1 MNMKE
6 QTAEL
11 NRIPIGEV
19 GRYLGLDL
27 PAKGS
32 ARCPFPDHDD
42 KSPSFEIKQ
51 NGLYWKCYGCN
62 ASGGS
67 IDLVKHM
74 LGISFLDARRWL
86 LERTSNSFPTNQSRS
101 FKQPLPTTG
110 LKQTERP
117 VSPESVP
124 DFELYTKFLE
134 LCPIQPKGRNYLLSR
149 CISNSTIE
157 HFQIGQISNSGA
169 IDKIIKVFGFDRTS
183 SAGLLTKRS
192 TAQRYHPIFP
202 NNSLLFPYLS
212 EAGIVYFQSRSID
225 DSATGSR
232 WRNLN
237 HRRRKLF
244 NESIL
249 DDSSAKSVA
258 ICEGVMD
265 SLSAYELN
273 MEAVGLIGVS
283 ARLTKEQKLKL
294 KTKKSIQILLD
305 WDEKGEERS
314 NQLMLELQRFGISAV
329 RKVKPSL
336 EINDLNDYLR
346 KKRGKK

>member
-11 NRIPIGEV
+11 NRIPIEEV

-27 PAKGS
+27 PANGS
-32 ARCPFPDHDD
+32 VRCPFPDHDD
-42 KSPSFEIKQ
+42 KSPSFEIKR

-74 LGISFLDARRWL
+74 LRISFLDARRWL
-86 LERTSNSFPTNQSRS
+86 LERTSNSYLTTQSRS
-101 FKQPLPTTG
+101 FKQSFPTAG
-110 LKQTERP
+110 SKKIDRP

-124 DFELYTKFLE
+124 DFELYAKFLE
-134 LCPIQPKGRNYLLSR
+134 LCPIQPKGRNYLSSR

-157 HFQIGQISNSGA
+157 HFQIGQVSNSGA
-169 IDKIIKVFGFDRTS
+169 INEIARAFGFDRTS
-183 SAGLLTKRS
+183 AAGLLTKRS

-202 NNSLLFPYLS
+202 SNSLLFPYLTD
-212 EAGIVYFQSRSID
+212 AGIVYFQSRSID

-237 HRRRKLF
+237 HRRRRLF

-249 DDSSAKSVA
+249 DDSSVKSVA

-265 SLSAYELN
+265 TLSACELN
-273 MEAVGLIGVS
+273 MQAVGLIGVS
-283 ARLTKEQKLKL
+283 AKLTREQKLKL
-294 KTKKSIQILLD
+294 KTKKSVQILLD

>member
-11 NRIPIGEV
+11 NRIPIKAV

-27 PAKGS
+27 PANGS

-51 NGLYWKCYGCN
+51 NGMYWKCYGCN

-74 LGISFLDARRWL
+74 LGISFLDARSWL
-86 LERTSNSFPTNQSRS
+86 LERTSNSYSTNQSRS
-101 FKQPLPTTG
+101 FKQLLPTAG
-110 LKQTERP
+110 SNQTDRP

-124 DFELYTKFLE
+124 DLELYAKFLE
-134 LCPIQPKGRNYLLSR
+134 LCPIQPKGRSYLSSR

-157 HFQIGQISNSGA
+157 HFQIGQISSSGA
-169 IDKIIKVFGFDRTS
+169 IDEIVRAFGFDRTS
-183 SAGLLTKRS
+183 AAGLLTKRS
-192 TAQRYHPIFP
+192 TAQRHHLIFP
-202 NNSLLFPYLS
+202 NNSLLFPYLTD
-212 EAGIVYFQSRSID
+212 AGIVYFQSRSID

-237 HRRRKLF
+237 HRRRRLF
-244 NESIL
+244 TESIL
-249 DDSSAKSVA
+249 DDSSVKSVA

-265 SLSAYELN
+265 TLSAYELN

-283 ARLTKEQKLKL
+283 AKPTKEQNLKL
-294 KTKKSIQILLD
+294 RSKKSVQILLD

-314 NQLMLELQRFGISAV
+314 NQLML
-329 RKVKPSL
+329 
-336 EINDLNDYLR
+336 
-346 KKRGKK
+346 